1 MDSDSTII
9 LQEVKTEGSNSRHSR
24 ITEGTPSTATDK
36 DVHATSGDAAR
47 GRPCYRSWKKKF
59 YKLRVDFDV
68 SMEAN
73 EKLHKEETNALQT
86 TKRLAVEI
94 DRILDLLLDINNT
107 PQIPGSKRIDLSLPR
122 SINSPALDID
132 AEGGWERRYMDPKNP
147 NVPAPQLASQ
157 SLKALLKDV
166 PHLDLDDTSKGYST
180 RLNDLIAT
188 DDNMLA
194 FVTPDFRPAYKKEQH
209 REEKPSPIYPES
221 FLTAD
226 DIDNYLWDIDRN
238 IAGRALLAND
248 NPPPMVPT
256 LAPFAHTPGTHIPRI
271 GNGSTAWEELYGR
284 NIVESDLPKMI
295 NTTSFWSAT
304 NTIARNPTSVYN
316 WLRDNAPKTVFLQEG
331 EATAQAL
338 AEAAAEKEKEKEAF
352 AAEIH
357 DFYSGGA
364 NGTAGKRKSTGAGAV
379 KKPRAGR
386 VSASG
391 ATGARAG
398 KRANGATSVISHE
411 VLADDGPADA
421 DLSDDLSLHNVKSAS
436 TVAASSSA
444 RGGKRKRT
452 LEEIPGYRSKSGS
465 AAAANSSTRANKRK
479 RKSESGNAN
488 GDEADVTL
496 SSVMKKRQRKSD
508 ADATA
513 VGGDTE
519 IEALSDAGEPADE
532 DMDTGEADR
541 DGSSVEA

>member
-1 MDSDSTII
+1 M
-9 LQEVKTEGSNSRHSR
+9 
-24 ITEGTPSTATDK
+24 
-36 DVHATSGDAAR
+36 
-47 GRPCYRSWKKKF
+47 
-59 YKLRVDFDV
+59 
-68 SMEAN
+68 
-73 EKLHKEETNALQT
+73 
-86 TKRLAVEI
+86 
-94 DRILDLLLDINNT
+94 LLDINNT

-122 SINSPALDID
+122 SIDSPALDID
-132 AEGGWERRYMDPKNP
+132 AEGGWERKFIDPKKP
-147 NVPAPQLASQ
+147 NLPVPQLASQ

-166 PHLDLDDTSKGYST
+166 PHLNLEDTSKRFST

-188 DDNMLA
+188 DDNILA
-194 FVTPDFRPAYKKEQH
+194 FVTPDFRPAYKKEQQ
-209 REEKPSPIYPES
+209 REDKPSVIYPES

-256 LAPFAHTPGTHIPRI
+256 VAPFAHTPDTHISHI
-271 GNGSTAWEELYGR
+271 GNGSTAWEELYSR

-357 DFYSGGA
+357 NYYSGDA
-364 NGTAGKRKSTGAGAV
+364 NAAVGKRKSTGAV

-391 ATGARAG
+391 ATGSRAG
-398 KRANGATSVISHE
+398 KRANGATSIMSHK
-411 VLADDGPADA
+411 VLADDGPADE
-421 DLSDDLSLHNVKSAS
+421 DLTDDLSLHNVKSAS

-452 LEEIPGYRSKSGS
+452 VEEISGYRSKPGA

-479 RKSESGNAN
+479 RKSESGNTN
-488 GDEADVTL
+488 GDEADVTHSL
-496 SSVMKKRQRKSD
+496 VMKKRQRKSD

-513 VGGDTE
+513 AGGDTE
-519 IEALSDAGEPADE
+519 IEALSDAGEPAYE
-532 DMDTGEADR
+532 DMDIGEADR